1 MYIVTAGCKS
11 MGICKTA
18 VTDERNVCV
27 GGGGALD
34 VCILAKLALVFTVN
48 LYN

>member
-27 GGGGALD
+27 WGGALD